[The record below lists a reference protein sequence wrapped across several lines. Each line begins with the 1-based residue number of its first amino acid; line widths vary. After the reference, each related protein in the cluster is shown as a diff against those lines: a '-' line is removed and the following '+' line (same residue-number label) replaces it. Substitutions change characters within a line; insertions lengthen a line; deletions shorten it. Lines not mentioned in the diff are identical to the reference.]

1 MKALP
6 HAVLATWPSPGA
18 SPTTRRCSR
27 VSTKSLPRF
36 FHEKFC
42 RKERKEHKGN
52 VGATGGRPLF
62 CSFILAM
69 STTIDSP
76 AVELAPIREVLRL
89 YCQALSE
96 RSIDL
101 QDLKQLI
108 DKNIGWSKND
118 VATSDGVAIFLP
130 GTIEQFEARS
140 ENYDFL

>member
-1 MKALP
+1 
-6 HAVLATWPSPGA
+6 
-18 SPTTRRCSR
+18 
-27 VSTKSLPRF
+27 
-36 FHEKFC
+36 
-42 RKERKEHKGN
+42 
-52 VGATGGRPLF
+52 
-62 CSFILAM
+62 M

-76 AVELAPIREVLRL
+76 VVELAPIREVLRL

-130 GTIEQFEARS
+130 GTIERFEVRS
-140 ENYDFL
+140 ENYDF